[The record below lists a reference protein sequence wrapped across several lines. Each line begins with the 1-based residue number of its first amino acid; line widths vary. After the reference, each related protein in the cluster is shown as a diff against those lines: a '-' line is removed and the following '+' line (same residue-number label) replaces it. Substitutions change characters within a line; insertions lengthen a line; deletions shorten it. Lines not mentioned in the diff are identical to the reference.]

1 MTSKRKQFVA
11 VLQSFAWTL
20 FINDP
25 SEGRNKYR
33 NASSSSY
40 GQKVSFSI
48 RIFVFVAEQSR
59 HYSQCN
65 VSRDFSNVGNRRVHR
80 CSARQITANHGSIAG
95 QETAIMNILVYCIM
109 HRWRV
114 IRHPALLLRLAR
126 VYTLRFARVDAHPA
140 RIDASN
146 IETGLW
152 KHRTHSPS
160 SSKFLSTLVSS
171 KLSRFFVSTFNRFP
185 SAN

>member
-1 MTSKRKQFVA
+1 M
-11 VLQSFAWTL
+11 
-20 FINDP
+20 P
-25 SEGRNKYR
+25 
-33 NASSSSY
+33 
-40 GQKVSFSI
+40 
-48 RIFVFVAEQSR
+48 
-59 HYSQCN
+59 
-65 VSRDFSNVGNRRVHR
+65 
-80 CSARQITANHGSIAG
+80 ARQITANHGSIAG

-152 KHRTHSPS
+152 KHRAHSPS
-160 SSKFLSTLVSS
+160 SSKSLCTLVSS
-171 KLSRFFVSTFNRFP
+171 KLSLSRFFVSAFNRFP
-185 SAN
+185 SANWFRPCSTDRRRHVGLRYRV